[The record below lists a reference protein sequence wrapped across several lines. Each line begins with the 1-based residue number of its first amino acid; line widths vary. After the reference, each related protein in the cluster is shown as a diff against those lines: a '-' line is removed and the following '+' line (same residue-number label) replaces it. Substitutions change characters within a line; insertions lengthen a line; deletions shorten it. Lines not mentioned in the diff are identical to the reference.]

1 MCGGPEQSFR
11 CHPDPDMTPSSQ
23 ASRPDLRPAFTPL
36 ALNLIVTT
44 YLLAL
49 CNATFWGHLVRIF
62 EGRMLLGAVFAGA
75 MWALLFLVVSLL
87 AVRHVQKPVLVAML
101 LIAAV
106 SSYYAD
112 KLGVIVDREM
122 IQNAMTTTFAESRHL
137 ITADFILHVV
147 LYGVLPS
154 LLVLWVRLQRGSIL
168 RGLVGWVMA
177 IAASVATVVGLLL
190 VDLQTFMPVFRE
202 QKELLASVQPLAP
215 IAGAI
220 RYARMMLKST
230 EIVLKPTGTD
240 AAPGPYLARAEK
252 PVLLVIVAGETAR
265 AANWSLNG
273 YGRETNPELSQRDIV
288 YYSDTSSC
296 GTATATSLPCM
307 FSPLT
312 KAEYSYQGGL
322 ENENLLDV
330 LARAG
335 FAVEWWDNNT
345 GDKDIATRLVSRMMT
360 AADGPEFCDPECTDE
375 VFVKHLEEKAA
386 TITQNTVIVLHQIG
400 SHGPSYWLRYPANR
414 ELFAPACKTPQLG
427 DCSDEEI
434 VNAYDNT
441 IAFTDL
447 MLATLIDRLDA
458 QGRVIPALFYASDH
472 GESLGENGLYLH
484 GAPDFM
490 APSEQT
496 HVPMLIWMSARFRAT
511 LAMDQACMAAA
522 SGGAVSHDNMFST
535 ILGLVDVTTVA
546 RDPALD
552 LAGPCRNTAS

>member
-1 MCGGPEQSFR
+1 MSSI
-11 CHPDPDMTPSSQ
+11 PSSRTGICPVL
-23 ASRPDLRPAFTPL
+23 SPV
-36 ALNLIVTT
+36 ALNLAVSA

-75 MWALLFLVVSLL
+75 IWALIFLVVALL
-87 AVRHVQKPVLVAML
+87 AVRRAQRPVLVALL

-137 ITADFILHVV
+137 ITTDFILHVV

-154 LLVLWVRLQRGSIL
+154 LLVLWVRLARGSIL
-168 RGLVGWVMA
+168 RGIGGWALSVGGG
-177 IAASVATVVGLLL
+177 AAMVVGLLY

-215 IAGAI
+215 IAGAV
-220 RYARMMLKST
+220 RYARMMLKSA
-230 EIVLKPTGTD
+230 EIVLQPTGTD
-240 AAPGPYLARAEK
+240 AASGPYLARADK

-265 AANWSLNG
+265 AANWSLGG
-273 YGRETNPELSQRDIV
+273 YGRETNPELAKRDIV
-288 YYSDTSSC
+288 YYPDTSSC
-296 GTATATSLPCM
+296 GTATAVSLPCM

-335 FAVEWWDNNT
+335 FHVEWWDNNT
-345 GDKDIATRLVSRMMT
+345 GDKDIAARLTVRKMV

-375 VFVKHLEEKAA
+375 VFLKHIEEKAA

-400 SHGPSYWLRYPANR
+400 SHGPSYWLRYPADR
-414 ELFAPACKTPQLG
+414 EIFSPACKTPQLG

-441 IAFTDL
+441 ITFTDH

-490 APSEQT
+490 APPEQT
-496 HVPMLIWMSARFRAT
+496 HVPMLLWMSARFRDT

-552 LAGPCRNTAS
+552 LAGRCRNTAS